1 MNLFKKSVKQIFP
14 NTDTIIEEAFK
25 VGGET
30 YYRFADINNLPAER
44 GLMAFAVYN
53 ELDMRCTREYL
64 IKHTE
69 AVESIL
75 SGSNINLYDVKKLND
90 QMKQRLQ
97 LITDVEL
104 MYNLASVAY
113 FDKNENP
120 NGYDPVYCQKK
131 IANWK
136 KNAGVADFFLSQPL
150 KELIPFLNNVDVD
163 LDSYSQL
170 NKDLNEIHLELIRLT
185 TSKNKS
191 TNSTNGKT

>member
-25 VGGET
+25 VGGEV

-185 TSKNKS
+185 TSKNKL